1 MSGADL
7 YERTI
12 PLFIVTILG
21 VWMILEYFLT
31 PLEPLI
37 PITDTIRT
45 YSTVLASASWGLGIA
60 VLTISHA
67 RRIYTMSREP
77 FWGYSLVYQVFFWFM
92 IVAALW
98 QGVQGEYFVWG
109 YMTLYSPPAQALYS
123 TTAFYITTAAY
134 RVFRFRN
141 LDAIVLLASGTFVLV
156 SVLPLFTGF
165 VPILGQIGPWIMN
178 VPGTAGFRAFT
189 ITVAVAT
196 VGLGLRIMLH
206 KHPEVLR

>member
-12 PLFIVTILG
+12 PLFIVTVLG
-21 VWMILEYFLT
+21 VWMILEYFFV
-31 PLEPLI
+31 PLESLI
-37 PITDTIRT
+37 PVTDTIRT

-67 RRIYTMSREP
+67 RRIYTMSKVP
-77 FWGYSLVYQVFFWFM
+77 FWGYSVVYQAFFWFM
-92 IVAALW
+92 VITALM
-98 QGVQGEYFVWG
+98 QGIQGEWFVWG
-109 YMTLYSPPAQALYS
+109 YSTLYSPPAQALYS

-141 LDAIVLLASGTFVLV
+141 LDAIVLLASGTVVLM
-156 SVLPLFTGF
+156 SVLPIFTGF
-165 VPILGQIGPWIMN
+165 IPIIGVLGGWIMN